1 MFGVPKGTSN
11 NGLDIPHSDK
21 GFVGLSNDSKQ
32 LDAKVHRKCICG
44 DRDSSYMETLMN
56 NEPRKYQP
64 HFKEYI
70 KKRVESD
77 GLPFT
82 TPLVR
87 EFTRNPNLHLV
98 QSLALIPP
106 TDALSQYPCKPYICL
121 YILPNMHSHPP

>member
-106 TDALSQYPCKPYICL
+106 TVRLVSISMQTLHMLIYPTQ
-121 YILPNMHSHPP
+121 HA